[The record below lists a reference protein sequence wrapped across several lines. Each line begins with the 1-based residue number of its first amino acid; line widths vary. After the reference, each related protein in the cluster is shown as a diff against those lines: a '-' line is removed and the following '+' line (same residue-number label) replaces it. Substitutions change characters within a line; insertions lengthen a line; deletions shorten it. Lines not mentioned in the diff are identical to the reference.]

1 MKLEKK
7 IYCCDY
13 CRNGCEHTQDYVLPV
28 FETKS
33 EFAFRNGVKLAK
45 FDRTVTTPKQV
56 DICPDCQDKIA
67 RITNVLNYV
76 TVDVKALEK
85 SIYESFMKASTKS
98 NPEP

>member
-1 MKLEKK
+1 MEKK

-13 CRNGCEHTQDYVLPV
+13 CRKDCEHTPDYVLPV

-45 FDRTVTTPKQV
+45 VDKTVVVPKQV
-56 DICPDCQDKIA
+56 DICPDCQDRIA
-67 RITNVLNYV
+67 TITNILNYV
-76 TVDVKALEK
+76 AVDVKALEK
-85 SIYESFMKASTKS
+85 SIYEGFMKSSTKG